1 MRRSEIF
8 AALTDTYGAD
18 YGYSLACDL
27 SLQQLGGK
35 TLLEAL
41 DTNVDLDE
49 AWAAFCVEMD
59 ADEAVRF
66 HHRYRRGR

>member
-8 AALTDTYGAD
+8 AALTETYGAD

-41 DTNVDLDE
+41 ETNVDLDQ
-49 AWAAFCVEMD
+49 AWAAFCDEMD
-59 ADEAVRF
+59 ADASVRF
-66 HHRYRRGR
+66 HHRYRQQR